1 MSRGGAESA
10 EERNPM
16 EVNRITGIIIE
27 ESIEIHRELGPGL
40 LESVYEAVLA
50 RRLAKRGLT
59 VRRQVPVPLI
69 YEGET
74 YEEAFRIDL
83 LVAERIVVE
92 LKSVELMP
100 PVAFKKTKTYLSLMG
115 LEVGLLINFG
125 EAVLKDGLHRVV
137 NNYKG
142 RKPGDSN

>member
-1 MSRGGAESA
+1 
-10 EERNPM
+10 M
-16 EVNRITGIIIE
+16 EINRITGIIIE

-50 RRLAKRGLT
+50 RRLGKRGLQ

-69 YEGET
+69 YDGET
-74 YEEAFRIDL
+74 FEEAFRIDL
-83 LVAERIVVE
+83 LVDERIVVE

-100 PVAFKKTKTYLSLMG
+100 LVAFKKTKTYLSLMN

-125 EAVLKDGLHRVV
+125 EQVLKDGLHRIV
-137 NNYKG
+137 NKYKG
-142 RKPGDSN
+142 PRPNDIK